1 MSNEKERAIILPESY
16 IKKGLLWLF
25 ILFFVTIMVSM
36 GIGYAIGSYNIHL
49 W

>member
-1 MSNEKERAIILPESY
+1 MSNEKERVIILTESS

-25 ILFFVTIMVSM
+25 ILFFVAIMVSM
-36 GIGYAIGSYNIHL
+36 GIGYAIGAYNIRL